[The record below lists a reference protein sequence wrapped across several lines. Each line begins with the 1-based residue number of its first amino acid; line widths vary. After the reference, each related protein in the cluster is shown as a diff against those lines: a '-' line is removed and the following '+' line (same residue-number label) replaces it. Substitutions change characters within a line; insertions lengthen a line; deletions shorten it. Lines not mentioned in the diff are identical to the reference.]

1 MPEEKSPARD
11 YHIERDIA
19 VLSTEVKNIR
29 GDLDEIKEL
38 LKSAA
43 NKYVSG
49 EELESKLDPI
59 RRITYG
65 MTGTILLS
73 FIGAVVALVW
83 KTAS

>member
-1 MPEEKSPARD
+1 MSEVTTPERD

-29 GDLDEIKEL
+29 GDLDEIKDL
-38 LKSAA
+38 LKTAA
-43 NKYVSG
+43 NKYISI
-49 EELESKLDPI
+49 EEFESRLDPI

-65 MTGTILLS
+65 MTAAVLLS
-73 FIGAVVALVW
+73 FIGCVVALVW